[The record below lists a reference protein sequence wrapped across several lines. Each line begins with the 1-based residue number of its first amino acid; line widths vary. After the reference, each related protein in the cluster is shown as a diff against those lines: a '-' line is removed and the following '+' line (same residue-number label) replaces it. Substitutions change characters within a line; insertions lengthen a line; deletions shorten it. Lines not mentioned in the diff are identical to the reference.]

1 MNVLFVVRNE
11 DEELLIPAVEDFIA
25 AIDEE
30 NNLIEMYLP
39 EGLIEE

>member
-1 MNVLFVVRNE
+1 MNVLVVVRK
-11 DEELLIPAVEDFIA
+11 EEKECLIPATEDFIA

-39 EGLIEE
+39 QGLIEE